1 MRIVQLFAALTLVL
15 ALAFAALAQDGP
27 LAREVLAKERQ
38 ELDTLKSGDYDQ
50 FASLLADDAMFV
62 DAHGPATKEVVVS
75 NTKEFRLQDYTIE
88 NPKFVRVSK
97 DSLMLIYKI
106 TESGI
111 SHGHSFSATVYASA
125 LWAKRN
131 GKWLCLF
138 SQETAAH

>member
-1 MRIVQLFAALTLVL
+1 MLIIRIFAGLTLVL
-15 ALAFAALAQDGP
+15 VLAFTAFAQDDP

-50 FASLLADDAMFV
+50 FASLLADDAVFV
-62 DAHGPATKEVVVS
+62 DVHGPATKEVVVS

-88 NPKFVRVSK
+88 NPKSVRVSK
-97 DSLMLIYKI
+97 DSLMLTYKI
-106 TESGI
+106 TESGV
-111 SHGHSFSATVYASA
+111 SHGHSFSTIVYVSA
-125 LWAKRN
+125 LWSKRR